1 VKKRFNKYFPSLFIL
16 GEVLILSAIFFIALY
31 VAFGSFRLER
41 PYTYA
46 YLVYIAVWPI
56 FSYINR
62 DYKIGRA
69 VSYYSTFKKAFTSVF
84 IFVSI
89 ISLLWLFVSGNNQIN
104 RHFIMALVLFLFVWL
119 TIYRV
124 FVHLVLDRYRA
135 FGGNIRYAAIIGYD
149 RLGFSLFD
157 LFKRKPHYGIRCEG
171 IFAENENAS
180 KKHKYPLL
188 GSVDRLISSRF
199 DKYDFIYISDNLPQ
213 NIKNEI
219 ILVADQYAK
228 KVKLLPEIK
237 TDALK
242 TFVLRKY
249 ESIAVIDINKLPLDS
264 ALNRVV
270 KRAFDLTFSLLVVVL
285 VLSWMYP
292 LFAAI
297 IKLESR
303 GPVFF
308 KQWREGKDGD
318 HFLCWKFRTMVL
330 NDDADTQW
338 ASKGDPRMTRFGKF
352 LRKTSLDE
360 FPQFLNVLFG
370 QMSVV
375 GPRPHPISLN
385 NQYKDSVQKFAKRH
399 ESKPGVTGLAQA
411 MGYRGEIT
419 DYYQMSSRVKLDRFY
434 LQNWSF
440 VLDMKIIFLTV
451 FGIAKGQEKAY

>member
-1 VKKRFNKYFPSLFIL
+1 MKKRFNRYFPSLFIL
-16 GEVLILSAIFFIALY
+16 GEVIVLSAIFFIALY
-31 VAFGSFRLER
+31 IAFGSFNLQG
-41 PYTYA
+41 TYS
-46 YLVYIAVWPI
+46 YVFVFYITSWPI

-69 VSYYSTFKKAFTSVF
+69 ISYYSTFKKAFTSVF
-84 IFVSI
+84 VFVSI
-89 ISLLWLFVSGNNQIN
+89 ISLLWLFISGNNEIN

-149 RLGFSLFD
+149 KLGFGLYD

-171 IFAENENAS
+171 VYSEGGEVN
-180 KKHKYPLL
+180 KRYKYPLL
-188 GSVDRLISSRF
+188 GSVEKVIESKF
-199 DKYDFIYISDNLPQ
+199 EKYDFIYISDKIPQ
-213 NIKNEI
+213 SLKGQI
-219 ILVADQYAK
+219 ITIADQYAK

-237 TDALK
+237 VDMLR

-249 ESIAVIDINKLPLDS
+249 EAISVIDINKLPLDS
-264 ALNRVV
+264 ALNRML
-270 KRAFDLTFSLLVVVL
+270 KRAFDLTFSLIVVL
-285 VLSWMYP
+285 LILSWMYP
-292 LFAAI
+292 LFAII
-297 IKLESR
+297 IKLESK

-308 KQWREGKDGD
+308 KQWREGKDGE
-318 HFLCWKFRTMVL
+318 HFLCWKFRTMIL
-330 NDDADTQW
+330 NAEADVQW
-338 ASKGDPRMTRFGKF
+338 ASKDDPRTTRFGSF

-360 FPQFLNVLFG
+360 FPQFLNVVFG
-370 QMSVV
+370 HMSVV

-385 NQYKDSVQKFAKRH
+385 NQYKESVQKFAKRH

-419 DYYQMSSRVKLDRFY
+419 DYHQMSSRVKLDRFY

-440 VLDMKIIFLTV
+440 VLDLKIIFLTV
-451 FGIAKGQEKAY
+451 FGIARGQEKAY